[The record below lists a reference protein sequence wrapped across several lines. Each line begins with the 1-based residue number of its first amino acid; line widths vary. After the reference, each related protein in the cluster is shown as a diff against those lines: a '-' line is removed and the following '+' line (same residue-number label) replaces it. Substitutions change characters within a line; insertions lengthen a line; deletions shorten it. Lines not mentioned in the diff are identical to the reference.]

1 MRPLFLW
8 AAALVLLV
16 ALAAGAWFWSWATS
30 PLPFRT
36 ATVVFIP
43 RGSGVQRI
51 TEILAGK
58 GVLAND
64 PRFPLLARVT
74 GLGSRLR
81 AGEFRLPPGLT
92 PLEILRL
99 LEQGRVVQHRITIP
113 EGWTVHQVASL
124 LAARGWVDATR
135 FLALA
140 RDARFI
146 SSLGLHVPSL
156 EGYLFPDTYV
166 LVRGATDEQRILG
179 MMVSRFLAVWQDLAA
194 DADTTLTRHQV
205 VILASI
211 VEKETG
217 AAPERPLIARV
228 FLNRL
233 ARGMRLQSDPT
244 VIYGL
249 DSFDGNLTR
258 RDLRNNTP
266 YNTYVISGLPP
277 GPICNPGRA
286 ALAAVLHPA
295 DSDALYFVSRN
306 DGTHQFSRTL
316 REHNRAVRR
325 YQRPH
330 RGRRAGQER

>member
-1 MRPLFLW
+1 MRSPVLW
-8 AAALVLLV
+8 AATLVLLA
-16 ALAAGAWFWSWATS
+16 ALAAGAWFWSWANS
-30 PLPFRT
+30 PLPTDR
-36 ATVVFIP
+36 ATVIFIP
-43 RGSGVQRI
+43 RGSGVRRI
-51 TEILAGK
+51 TALLAEK
-58 GVLAND
+58 GIIADDL
-64 PRFPLLARVT
+64 RLPLLARLT
-74 GLGSRLR
+74 GLGGRLR
-81 AGEFRLPPGLT
+81 AGEFRLRPGLT
-92 PLEILRL
+92 PLGLLRL

-166 LVRGATDEQRILG
+166 LVRGATDERRILG

-194 DADTTLTRHQV
+194 DADTTLSRNQV

-217 AAPERPLIARV
+217 AAAERPLIARV

-249 DSFDGNLTR
+249 ASFDGNLTR
-258 RDLRNNTP
+258 KDLRRRTP
-266 YNTYVISGLPP
+266 YNTYVIPGLPP

-286 ALAAVLHPA
+286 SLAAVLHPA

-316 REHNRAVRR
+316 REHNRAVRL
-325 YQRPH
+325 YQRRH
-330 RGRRAGQER
+330 STKKAGK